1 MFKNHIRAA
10 ELARKLEL
18 SPQTVG
24 RWLKHDNKSI
34 RNLHDLKKVAD
45 YFGTTIDYLLFETEC
60 KDVAEPL
67 KSLKFDQEI
76 VFGDYEIV
84 VRRKRKATGGY

>member
-1 MFKNHIRAA
+1 MLKNNIRAA

-24 RWLKHDNKSI
+24 RWLKQDNKSI

-45 YFGTTIDYLLFETEC
+45 YFETTVDYLLFETES
-60 KDVAEPL
+60 KEVAEPL
-67 KSLKFDQEI
+67 KSLKFGQEI

-84 VRRKRKATGGY
+84 IRKKRKATGAY